1 MIKSLHADF
10 NSVVKAGDVV
20 ATIDPEPFK
29 ARRDQAASNLEMS
42 KANVARAK
50 TDLAQRKRELDRV
63 KSLVAQQFVSQND
76 VDVAATNLQ
85 AAEAQVNVAGAQV
98 KQAEAAL
105 NAAELDLKY
114 TVIRS
119 PVNGIVVA
127 RNVEVGQTIAASFA
141 TPNLFLIALD
151 LTKMQV
157 DTNVSESDIGGMTEG
172 KDATFT
178 VDAYPGYQFAG
189 TIRQV
194 RLAPINVHNVVTY
207 NVVVSVDNQD
217 LRLKPGMTANVSIVV
232 AQRDAVLK
240 VPNAAL
246 RFTPQTGGQAERSVP
261 GGKPTKMKGTEQTAG
276 GGRGATALSRTIW
289 KQGPSGELESIPV
302 QTGISDGLATEIV
315 SGELSEGELG
325 GRGDRATQRRS
336 EWKRSASRIWERR
349 TEGLLAQS
357 WDVGGVGR
365 VRALSVLAQRARS
378 ECARWTRAGESTPTL
393 PSSFEVVKKKLGQI
407 EECLMGSLIECED
420 VWKIYRVGDVEVQA
434 LRGLSLTIEQ
444 GEFVAIMGS
453 SGSGKSTLMN
463 ILGCLDQPT
472 KGHYRLNGIEVGH

>member
-1 MIKSLHADF
+1 MHPNWARSLENEPMRRAILIIAILVVGLAIGGYVFFNGERKVPIRYRTAVVERGPVISLVTSTGTINPVVLVQVGTQVSGMIKSLHADF
-10 NSVVKAGDVV
+10 NSVVKAGDIV
-20 ATIDPEPFK
+20 AVIDPEPFR
-29 ARRDQAASNLEMS
+29 ARRDQASSNLEMS
-42 KANVARAK
+42 KANVARVK

-76 VDVAATNLQ
+76 VDVAATNFQ
-85 AAEAQVNVAGAQV
+85 TAEAQVNVAEAQV

-157 DTNVSESDIGGMTEG
+157 DTNVSESDIGGISEG
-172 KDATFT
+172 KEATFT
-178 VDAYPGYQFAG
+178 VDAYPGYQFFG

-194 RLAPINVHNVVTY
+194 RLAPINVQNVVTY
-207 NVVVSVDNQD
+207 NVVVNVDNRD

-246 RFTPQTGGQAERSVP
+246 RFTPPTAGQAAGVTL
-261 GGKPTKMKGTEQTAG
+261 GGKPIKV
-276 GGRGATALSRTIW
+276 RGAEQAAPSRTIW
-289 KQGPSGELESIPV
+289 KEGPSGDLEPIHV

-315 SGELSEGELG
+315 SEELSEGALVVVG
-325 GRGDRATQRRS
+325 IDRPKGDRTGNDLPPGFGS
-336 EWKRSASRIWERR
+336 
-349 TEGLLAQS
+349 
-357 WDVGGVGR
+357 GG
-365 VRALSVLAQRARS
+365 Q
-378 ECARWTRAGESTPTL
+378 
-393 PSSFEVVKKKLGQI
+393 K
-407 EECLMGSLIECED
+407 
-420 VWKIYRVGDVEVQA
+420 
-434 LRGLSLTIEQ
+434 
-444 GEFVAIMGS
+444 GS
-453 SGSGKSTLMN
+453 SRN
-463 ILGCLDQPT
+463 
-472 KGHYRLNGIEVGH
+472 R

>member
-1 MIKSLHADF
+1 MRRSVLIIGVLVAGLAIAGYVFFNGERKAPVRYRSAMVERGPVISLVTATGTINPVVSVQVGTQVSGMIKSLHADF

-20 ATIDPEPFK
+20 AVIDPEPFK
-29 ARRDQAASNLEMS
+29 ARRDQATSNLEMS

-63 KSLVAQQFVSQND
+63 KSLVAQQYVSQND
-76 VDVAATNLQ
+76 VDVAATNYQ
-85 AAEAQVNVAGAQV
+85 AAEAQVNVAVAQV

-157 DTNVSESDIGGMTEG
+157 DTNVSESDIGGITEG
-172 KDATFT
+172 KEATFT

-194 RLAPINVHNVVTY
+194 RLAPINVLNVVTY

-232 AQRDAVLK
+232 AQREAVLK

-246 RFTPQTGGQAERSVP
+246 RFTPPTAGQAERFTP
-261 GGKPTKMKGTEQTAG
+261 GSKPAKMKGTEQTTGA
-276 GGRGATALSRTIW
+276 GRGTTTLSRAVW
-289 KQGPSGELESIPV
+289 QEGPSGELESVPV

-315 SGELSEGELG
+315 SGELPEGASVIVG
-325 GRGDRATQRRS
+325 IDRPKGDRSGSDLPPGFGSGGQKGS
-336 EWKRSASRIWERR
+336 SRN
-349 TEGLLAQS
+349 
-357 WDVGGVGR
+357 
-365 VRALSVLAQRARS
+365 
-378 ECARWTRAGESTPTL
+378 
-393 PSSFEVVKKKLGQI
+393 
-407 EECLMGSLIECED
+407 
-420 VWKIYRVGDVEVQA
+420 
-434 LRGLSLTIEQ
+434 RGL
-444 GEFVAIMGS
+444 
-453 SGSGKSTLMN
+453 
-463 ILGCLDQPT
+463 
-472 KGHYRLNGIEVGH
+472 